1 MFTLMEYFD
10 AESRE
15 RDLPFRTDGDALANL
30 SEQRAAL
37 ACLRDVVLRCEFE
50 DMRTPAVLSAL
61 DFLSVGL
68 GAGGDH
74 AVRCF
79 RQALAIGHPHERVE
93 ALRYCLRSIEIV
105 SEV

>member
-1 MFTLMEYFD
+1 MDYFD
-10 AESRE
+10 AEARE

-37 ACLRDVVLRCEFE
+37 ACLRDVVLRSEFE

-74 AVRCF
+74 ACGVFAKLWRLVIHMNEWKRFVTACVQLKLS
-79 RQALAIGHPHERVE
+79 R
-93 ALRYCLRSIEIV
+93 RYKQ
-105 SEV
+105 